1 MNGKPKILVVDDNAG
16 NKLLLQYSLDGFFE
30 VDFASNGLSAINK
43 FKQSKYDLILMDI
56 HMPELDGIETTRRI
70 RQMELENNEKGINA
84 DIERTP
90 IFALSSNMFREQKI
104 KCIEAGMD
112 DYIMK
117 PIHSKALI
125 ERIHNYLNSSMI
137 S

>member
-1 MNGKPKILVVDDNAG
+1 MIEKPKILVVDDNAG
-16 NKLLLQYSLDGFFE
+16 NKLLLQYSLDGFFD

-43 FKQSKYDLILMDI
+43 FKQCNYDLILMDI
-56 HMPELDGIETTRRI
+56 YMPDMDGIEATHRI
-70 RQMELENNEKGINA
+70 RALENGHH
-84 DIERTP
+84 TP
-90 IFALSSNMFREQKI
+90 IIALTAFTHRNQKI

-112 DYIMK
+112 DYLVK

-125 ERIHNYLNSSMI
+125 EHLNNYLNSKLI